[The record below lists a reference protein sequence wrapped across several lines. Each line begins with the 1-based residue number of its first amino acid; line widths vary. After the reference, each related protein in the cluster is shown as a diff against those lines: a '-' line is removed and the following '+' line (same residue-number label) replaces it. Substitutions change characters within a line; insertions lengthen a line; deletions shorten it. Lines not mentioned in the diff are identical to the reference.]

1 MGKEVEALYTNG
13 PAGGGGARKSVKEV
27 IAIASIF
34 VPEDDI
40 KIETALWEGE
50 GMKLREI
57 AHSRTGDKGNISNIS
72 VIAYKQQDYETIK
85 QKVTAEKVKEY
96 FSGIVKGDV
105 VIYELPNLW
114 ALNIV
119 MYQALGGGVTRSLS
133 LDTHGKSLSSLL
145 MDMEI

>member
-50 GMKLREI
+50 E
-57 AHSRTGDKGNISNIS
+57 
-72 VIAYKQQDYETIK
+72 
-85 QKVTAEKVKEY
+85 
-96 FSGIVKGDV
+96 
-105 VIYELPNLW
+105 
-114 ALNIV
+114 
-119 MYQALGGGVTRSLS
+119 
-133 LDTHGKSLSSLL
+133 
-145 MDMEI
+145 